1 MRETSARLLRL
12 LSLLQSRRDW
22 AGADLAERLGIDVRT
37 VRRDIDK
44 LRGLGYPVHA
54 SPGVA
59 GGYRL
64 GSGAALPPLLLDDD
78 EAVAVVLGLHTA
90 ANGTVTGLEETSVR
104 ALAKLEQVL
113 PARLRQRVNALQAV
127 VVPMP
132 NMAPAVD
139 AGTLTAIASAC
150 RDEER
155 LVLDY
160 EPRDRPVDRR
170 TVEPY
175 RLVHTGNRWYLVAY
189 DLDRA
194 DWRSFRVDRVRAV
207 PERTGRFTPRAMPD
221 EAGKYVSRAVSTR
234 PYRYQAK
241 VLLHADI
248 AAMRE
253 RIPPTVGVLEE
264 VDDRSCHLYVGSDW
278 PTFIAAHLTNLDV
291 DFEVLAPPELVAH
304 LRAMIDR
311 LTRAVP
317 DGPLT

>member
-1 MRETSARLLRL
+1 MRDTSARLLRL

-22 AGADLAERLGIDVRT
+22 AGADLAERLGVDVRT

-78 EAVAVVLGLHTA
+78 EAVAVVLGLRTA
-90 ANGTVTGLEETSVR
+90 ANGTITGFEETSVR

-113 PARLRQRVNALQAV
+113 PARLRQRVNALQDV

-132 NMAPAVD
+132 NLAPAAD
-139 AGTLTAIASAC
+139 ADVLTAIAAAC
-150 RDEER
+150 RDKER
-155 LVLDY
+155 LVLEY
-160 EPRDRPVDRR
+160 AAKDRPASRR

-175 RLVHTGNRWYLVAY
+175 RLVHTGRRWYLVAF

-194 DWRSFRVDRVRAV
+194 DWRTFRIDRVHGV
-207 PERTGRFTPRAMPD
+207 PVCGGRFVPREMPE
-221 EAGKYVSRAVSTR
+221 EAGTYVSRSVSTR

-241 VLLHADI
+241 VILHASLAD
-248 AAMRE
+248 MRE
-253 RIPPTVGVLEE
+253 LISPTSGTLEAIDDQRCYLYAGGDYPSFFAANLTELGVE
-264 VDDRSCHLYVGSDW
+264 
-278 PTFIAAHLTNLDV
+278 
-291 DFEVLAPPELVAH
+291 FEVLEPPELREQ
-304 LRAMIDR
+304 LQAMIDR
-311 LTRAVP
+311 LTRA
-317 DGPLT
+317 LT